1 MTKGWLFSASIGKI
15 RRKTHL
21 FWNRRSPVNRN
32 SNGFFSNG
40 ISSVSF
46 YRRDKTLLH
55 YMTGWVWRELAN
67 ERTSERASKRGK
79 GCGIRAE
86 DKFSLRIVVTY
97 KHMFVC
103 VCVCARAR
111 ARVYLYIRVW
121 GARTYVCTRLYK
133 RSSLRGSSC
142 RWRTVAGIAGGWRFR
157 RGHRGF
163 RHTRIPGKLIQ
174 DQSRNNHRTHL
185 QFLSSFSPPFTL
197 IHPLSLP
204 L

>member
-1 MTKGWLFSASIGKI
+1 MGSQAYRFTGGI
-15 RRKTHL
+15 RRCCITWL
-21 FWNRRSPVNRN
+21 AEFEE
-32 SNGFFSNG
+32 
-40 ISSVSF
+40 SS
-46 YRRDKTLLH
+46 
-55 YMTGWVWRELAN
+55 
-67 ERTSERASKRGK
+67 RTSERASERASKREK
-79 GCGIRAE
+79 GCRIRAE

-97 KHMFVC
+97 KYMFVC
-103 VCVCARAR
+103 VFCVCI
-111 ARVYLYIRVW
+111 YLYIRVW

-133 RSSLRGSSC
+133 HSSLRGSSC

-197 IHPLSLP
+197 IHPLSPP